1 MRKNNSYSKI
11 NHIPEIDDITEERM
25 FLSMKET
32 LHNPLK
38 VIKSKELLDFFYK
51 ENNIE
56 KESTKLNSTNKKNIN
71 FSEFE
76 ETNNKTD
83 EKNNINNININ
94 NNTNKS
100 NICVQEK
107 DYEDI
112 IFTTSPMI
120 YPENNLDKIN
130 IEENNNNIITEVNN
144 ASKKEKEKNN
154 KNKNQNK
161 KEAFKQIKNIAK
173 DITEKINSFQ
183 ICETTS
189 KYSIEQSYPKSDIG
203 KYYQTIK
210 NINNQIFPFEFI
222 NYSFSDM
229 TQKKN
234 DLNSKIKVK
243 INKAKKRENNYNSL
257 INNYRTYIPNNNI
270 KMTPNKDDIYKREMA
285 LMKKKELK
293 LEEIRKKEMEEEN
306 SELTYKPKINKKSE
320 QLTKNKMPI
329 YKRLKQIEIEKNIK
343 MEKIK
348 ENINKIEK
356 NKNLNLNQDYPY
368 QNNVKNK
375 FNEEDFKN
383 WLISNENWNMKKN
396 MKLNN
401 IKEEVK
407 KEQEYNEEGPFEFKP
422 KINKNS
428 EKLFKSNYILSSIP
442 ASERLCY
449 GTESKE
455 DFSKRIL
462 KEEKRN
468 FIPEINK
475 YYPISD
481 KYYDFMKEDQFQIYF
496 ENMQKNKN
504 KK

>member
-51 ENNIE
+51 ENSIE

-130 IEENNNNIITEVNN
+130 IEENNNNIRTEVNN

-210 NINNQIFPFEFI
+210 NINNQIFPF
-222 NYSFSDM
+222 
-229 TQKKN
+229 
-234 DLNSKIKVK
+234 
-243 INKAKKRENNYNSL
+243 
-257 INNYRTYIPNNNI
+257 
-270 KMTPNKDDIYKREMA
+270 
-285 LMKKKELK
+285 
-293 LEEIRKKEMEEEN
+293 
-306 SELTYKPKINKKSE
+306 
-320 QLTKNKMPI
+320 
-329 YKRLKQIEIEKNIK
+329 
-343 MEKIK
+343 
-348 ENINKIEK
+348 
-356 NKNLNLNQDYPY
+356 
-368 QNNVKNK
+368 
-375 FNEEDFKN
+375 
-383 WLISNENWNMKKN
+383 
-396 MKLNN
+396 
-401 IKEEVK
+401 
-407 KEQEYNEEGPFEFKP
+407 
-422 KINKNS
+422 
-428 EKLFKSNYILSSIP
+428 
-442 ASERLCY
+442 
-449 GTESKE
+449 
-455 DFSKRIL
+455 
-462 KEEKRN
+462 
-468 FIPEINK
+468 
-475 YYPISD
+475 
-481 KYYDFMKEDQFQIYF
+481 
-496 ENMQKNKN
+496 
-504 KK
+504 